1 MFHRRGYE
9 GKHREDDRISGKHGS
24 KVTKVRATDPN
35 HKPQHDL
42 ETKIR
47 ENIIESGG
55 MLD

>member
-24 KVTKVRATDPN
+24 KVTKVRATDPK